1 MTINIPYDYNTDTC
15 AHRLPCGICKIL
27 RAECP
32 KQGVYIKPVTIS
44 TGISSGVTYTDHT
57 KVKLDKE

>member
-1 MTINIPYDYNTDTC
+1 MTINIPYDDNTNIC

-27 RAECP
+27 RTECP

-44 TGISSGVTYTDHT
+44 TETSGSVTYADHT